1 MANILDSIKSKLH
14 EIEKQENVRI
24 IMAVESGSR
33 AWGFESPDSDYDV
46 RFIYVRRPEDYLKL
60 MPMRD
65 VIEWQLDDVYDISGW
80 DLRKALILLHDSNPT
95 LHEWCGSPIVYRN
108 SETADRFRE
117 LTKDHFLPK
126 KALFHYVSMAN
137 RAYEGY
143 LKGDEVRLKKYF
155 YALRP
160 ILAAKWV
167 AERKTA
173 PPMMFDE
180 LVEAELPCNLLG
192 NVQDLLD
199 KKKGAPELGVS
210 PKVPELDLYITEQL
224 DVLREIAE
232 KEENSKNTW
241 EKLDAFFLETV
252 DGSGST
258 YSW

>member
-1 MANILDSIKSKLH
+1 MRNITDSIKNKLR
-14 EIEKQENVRI
+14 EIEEQEKVRI

-80 DLRKALILLHDSNPT
+80 DLRKALLLLHDSNPT
-95 LHEWCGSPIVYRN
+95 LHEWCGSPIIYRD
-108 SETADRFRE
+108 SETAGRFRE
-117 LTKDHFLPK
+117 LTKQHFLPK
-126 KALFHYVSMAN
+126 KALFHYISMTN
-137 RAYEGY
+137 RTYDAY

-173 PPMMFDE
+173 PPMLFDE
-180 LVEAELPCNLLG
+180 LVEAELPATLLG
-192 NVQDLLD
+192 SVQELLE
-199 KKKGAPELGVS
+199 KKKGTPEIGTAP
-210 PKVPELDLYITEQL
+210 KMPEFDRYIVEQL

-232 KEENSKNTW
+232 GEDNRKNSW
-241 EKLDAFFLETV
+241 DELDAFFLEAV
-252 DGSGST
+252 RG
-258 YSW
+258 